1 MTERTG
7 TTAERDKQHRL
18 PAVPLLL
25 EVDRLHAGYGRAE
38 VLAGVSLT
46 VAAGEAVVLLGR
58 NGAGKSTT
66 LKAIM
71 GLEVERSGRILLDGR
86 AIDGLPTHRI
96 AQAGIGYVPE
106 DRRIFAGL
114 TVAENLAVGR
124 QPARDGHA
132 WSEAEIRALFPPLA
146 AIADRRAGHLS
157 GGEQQ
162 MLAIARTLMGNPRL
176 LLLDEPSEGL
186 APVILERI
194 AEAVAALK
202 ARGLGLVVSE
212 QNLAFA
218 RDFADR
224 ALILETGAVR
234 FSGMLTELDA
244 DPGLAT
250 RYLAV

>member
-1 MTERTG
+1 MTEP
-7 TTAERDKQHRL
+7 RDNKQVRR
-18 PAVPLLL
+18 PPLL
-25 EVDRLHAGYGRAE
+25 EVKGLGARYGRAQA
-38 VLAGVSLT
+38 LTDVSLSVT
-46 VAAGEAVVLLGR
+46 SGEAVVLLGR

-71 GLEVERSGRILLDGR
+71 GLEVERQGTIRFEGR
-86 AIDGLPTHRI
+86 AIEGFPTHRI

-124 QPARDGHA
+124 RPARAGHA
-132 WSEAEIRALFPPLA
+132 WSEAEIWALFPPLEP
-146 AIADRRAGHLS
+146 IAGRRAGHLS

-194 AEAVAALK
+194 AEAVATLK
-202 ARGLGLVVSE
+202 KRGMGLVVSE

-224 ALILETGAVR
+224 VLILESGQVR
-234 FSGMLTELDA
+234 FSGALAELDA
-244 DPGLAT
+244 DPAIVE

>member
-1 MTERTG
+1 VTGAQNETAVER
-7 TTAERDKQHRL
+7 
-18 PAVPLLL
+18 PLLQVAGL
-25 EVDRLHAGYGRAE
+25 EAGYGRAQ
-38 VLAGVSLT
+38 VLSGVSLT
-46 VAAGEAVVLLGR
+46 TDAGEAVVLLGR

-71 GLEVERSGRILLDGR
+71 GLEVERRGRIVFDGHPIGR
-86 AIDGLPTHRI
+86 MPTHRI
-96 AQAGIGYVPE
+96 AQAGVGYVPE

-124 QPARDGHA
+124 RPAQSGHVRH
-132 WSEAEIRALFPPLA
+132 EAEIWSLFPPLE

-186 APVILERI
+186 APVILDRI
-194 AEAVAALK
+194 AAAIIALK
-202 ARGLGLVVSE
+202 KRGLGLLVSE

-218 RDFADR
+218 RRFADR
-224 ALILETGAVR
+224 VLILETGTVR
-234 FSGMLTELDA
+234 FSGTLDA
-244 DPGLAT
+244 LDAAPETIT

>member
-1 MTERTG
+1 MTGPRFST
-7 TTAERDKQHRL
+7 L
-18 PAVPLLL
+18 PDGPPLLDVQGL
-25 EVDRLHAGYGRAE
+25 SARYGRAE
-38 VLAGVSLT
+38 ALTDVAFSIAGGESL
-46 VAAGEAVVLLGR
+46 VLLGR

-71 GLEVERSGRILLDGR
+71 GLEVERLGSIRFDGR
-86 AIDGLPTHRI
+86 SIERLPTHRI

-114 TVAENLAVGR
+114 TVSENLAV
-124 QPARDGHA
+124 ARRPPHSGHG
-132 WSEAEIRALFPPLA
+132 WTEDEIWTLFPLLQP
-146 AIADRRAGHLS
+146 IAGRRAGHLS

-194 AEAVAALK
+194 AAAVASLRSAGI
-202 ARGLGLVVSE
+202 GLIVSE

-218 RDFADR
+218 RNFADR
-224 ALILETGAVR
+224 VLILETGQIR
-234 FSGMLTELDA
+234 FHGTMVELDA
-244 DPGLAT
+244 DPAIAD
-250 RYLAV
+250 RYLAA

>member
-1 MTERTG
+1 MNMAGRRG
-7 TTAERDKQHRL
+7 
-18 PAVPLLL
+18 PLLEL
-25 EVDRLHAGYGRAE
+25 ERLSASYGGAE
-38 VLAGVSLT
+38 ALADISFT
-46 VAAGEAVVLLGR
+46 VAPGEALVLLGR

-66 LKAIM
+66 LKAVM
-71 GLEVERSGRILLDGR
+71 GLEVERRGTIRYEARSIERW
-86 AIDGLPTHRI
+86 PTHRI

-124 QPARDGHA
+124 RPPRDGHA
-132 WSEAEIRALFPPLA
+132 WTETAMWSLFPPLE
-146 AIADRRAGHLS
+146 AIAARRAGHLS

-194 AEAVAALK
+194 AEAMAALK
-202 ARGLGLVVSE
+202 KRGLGLVVSE

-224 ALILETGAVR
+224 AMVLETGRVR
-234 FSGMLTELDA
+234 FRGTFAEIDA
-244 DPGLAT
+244 DRAAVE
-250 RYLAV
+250 RYLTV

>member
-1 MTERTG
+1 MIDLHANTP
-7 TTAERDKQHRL
+7 AER
-18 PAVPLLL
+18 PPLL
-25 EVDRLHAGYGRAE
+25 EVQGLAARYGSAE
-38 VLAGVSLT
+38 ALT
-46 VAAGEAVVLLGR
+46 NVTLSVAAGEAVVLLGR

-71 GLEVERSGRILLDGR
+71 GLEVERRGSIRFDGLALER
-86 AIDGLPTHRI
+86 LPTHRI

-124 QPARDGHA
+124 RPARGGHA
-132 WSEAEIRALFPPLA
+132 WSEAEIWTLFPPLEPIA
-146 AIADRRAGHLS
+146 ARRAGHLS

-194 AEAVAALK
+194 VEAIASLK
-202 ARGLGLVVSE
+202 KGGLGLVVSE

-224 ALILETGAVR
+224 VLILETGQIR
-234 FSGMLTELDA
+234 FSGTPADLDA
-244 DPGLAT
+244 DPTIAEK
-250 RYLAV
+250 YLAV

>member
-1 MTERTG
+1 MTTGATIDGKRT
-7 TTAERDKQHRL
+7 T
-18 PAVPLLL
+18 PLLEISAL
-25 EVDRLHAGYGRAE
+25 AASYGRAQ
-38 VLAGVSLT
+38 VLSNLALTADVS
-46 VAAGEAVVLLGR
+46 EAVVLLGR

-71 GLEVERSGRILLDGR
+71 GLEVDRRGHITFDHQRID
-86 AIDGLPTHRI
+86 ALPTHRI

-124 QPARDGHA
+124 QPARGGNA
-132 WSEAEIRALFPPLA
+132 WSEAEIWSLFPPLQ

-186 APVILERI
+186 APVILDRI
-194 AEAVAALK
+194 AAAIIALK
-202 ARGLGLVVSE
+202 ARGLGLLVSE
-212 QNLAFA
+212 QNLGFA
-218 RDFADR
+218 RGFADR
-224 ALILETGAVR
+224 VLILETGVVR
-234 FSGMLTELDA
+234 FSGTMADLDA
-244 DPGLAT
+244 NPALVT
-250 RYLAV
+250 RHLAV